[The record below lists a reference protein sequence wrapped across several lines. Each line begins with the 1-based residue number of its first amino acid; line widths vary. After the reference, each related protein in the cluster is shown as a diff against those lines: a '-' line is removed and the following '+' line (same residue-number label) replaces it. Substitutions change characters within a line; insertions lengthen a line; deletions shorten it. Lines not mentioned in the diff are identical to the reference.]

1 MSKTTWKDAT
11 RYSRDD
17 IERKPRTWEIEA
29 PGVTII
35 VTRHIYHEPDVWLL
49 TCREVN
55 IDLKPLKAKEIEA
68 AKAEAIDAVT
78 ARLQVL
84 TKSVARLRGV

>member
-11 RYSRDD
+11 PYSRDD
-17 IERKPRTWEIEA
+17 IERKPRTWEIKA

-35 VTRHIYHEPDVWLL
+35 VTRHRYHEPDVWLL
-49 TCREVN
+49 VCREVN
-55 IDLKPLKAKEIEA
+55 IDLKPLKAKEIEV
-68 AKAEAIDAVT
+68 AKAEAIDAVA

-84 TKSVARLRGV
+84 TKSVARLRGA